1 MEKIYIQ
8 EKLMGSPG
16 QVVSFVSDSNLT
28 PPYRAIVK
36 DAPFIQGKSAI
47 LTVHAPDRYSRIV
60 VTNGITTLESNP
72 SYLEYVPY
80 ESDGLETLNDES
92 FYVTENDDR
101 VFYLPTLG
109 EWVVAAT
116 KGGIQTQ
123 SSINIPSAGD
133 YEITLSYFNAYIDV
147 EYILG
152 SICKCTNGI
161 VTMTATDTDGSYRF
175 TVNNPGDWVVQA
187 VLPDGSNAS
196 AKSVYITNNQEQ
208 IFVDLTDSV
217 NESLNSNSWSTINAI
232 TKLGLASSYWSI
244 GDCKKI
250 KLNGSIG
257 SKTFSNKELCVE
269 LIGFDHNTAFES
281 NSKPTLTFQLGK
293 ENVTSFIRGNNN
305 GTRIGLY
312 DNSQN
317 PAFYMQS
324 TATNAGGWENSYMR
338 KTLLPQVRNC
348 LPSDLQGC
356 LIYVKKY
363 TDNSLNT
370 SHTASDTV
378 TAVYDDIFL
387 LSEYE
392 VFASTTY
399 SNSNEATDQKQK
411 QYAYYTSNSTNA
423 SRIRYKDNDTSTAT
437 AYWLRSPSR
446 YDGSKYCY
454 INNSGT
460 GALGNANTGTYMI
473 SPVFVIGG

>member
-47 LTVHAPDRYSRIV
+47 LTVHAPDRYSRVI
-60 VTNGITTLESNP
+60 VTNGITTFESNP
-72 SYLEYVPY
+72 SYLEYVPD
-80 ESDGLETLNDES
+80 ESDGLDTLNDQY
-92 FYVTENDDR
+92 FYVSESDDR

-123 SSINIPSAGD
+123 SSINIPSAGN
-133 YEITLSYFNAYIDV
+133 YEISLSYFNAYIDV
-147 EYILG
+147 EYLLG

-175 TVNNPGDWVVQA
+175 TVTNPGDWVVEA
-187 VLPDGSNAS
+187 VLPNGSNAS
-196 AKSVYITNNQEQ
+196 AKSVHITSNQEQ
-208 IFVDLTDSV
+208 VFVDLTDSV
-217 NESLNSNSWSTINAI
+217 NASLNSNSWSTINAV

-250 KLNGSIG
+250 TLNGTIG
-257 SKTFSNKELCVE
+257 SRNFSNEYLFVE
-269 LIGFDHNTAFES
+269 LIGFDHNTAIET

-293 ENVTSFIRGNNN
+293 NNVTSFNRGNND
-305 GTRIGLY
+305 GIRIGLY
-312 DNSQN
+312 NGSG
-317 PAFYMQS
+317 FYMQS

-338 KTLLPQVRNC
+338 KTLLSQFKNC
-348 LPSDLQGC
+348 LSSDLLGC
-356 LIYVKKY
+356 LIYVNKF
-363 TDNSLNT
+363 TDNTGNSSLETN
-370 SHTASDTV
+370 V
-378 TAVYDDIFL
+378 TLTYDDIFL

-392 VFASTTY
+392 VVG
-399 SNSNEATDQKQK
+399 SNTNANPYESNNSHQK
-411 QYAYYTSNSTNA
+411 QYTYYANNSTTSSRTRYRDNSTSNA
-423 SRIRYKDNDTSTAT
+423 VGW
-437 AYWLRSPSR
+437 WLRSPYKSN
-446 YDGSKYCY
+446 SSNYCC
-454 INNSGT
+454 INNSGSGSYVSASSSYLIT
-460 GALGNANTGTYMI
+460 PA
-473 SPVFVIGG
+473 FVIGG